1 MWLGICIP
9 YLRQRFF
16 IKYTVIG
23 EFDKHM
29 RWNGISITSCNL
41 CPREC
46 RVDRTNGQKGFC
58 LEDDVIYVARAA
70 LHMWE
75 EPCISGGN
83 GSGAVFFSGCNLR
96 CIYCQNHEIA
106 SGGRGNPI
114 SVRRLAEIMLELQEK
129 KAANINLVTPD
140 HYVMQAA
147 EAVLL
152 AKAEGLTIPIVY
164 NCSGYAKKEVIR
176 NLSGIV
182 DVFLTDFKYM
192 DCELAAK
199 YSSAPDYPETAK
211 AALEEMVYI
220 IHRTIR
226 EMTAR
231 DSNMCLGKE
240 VNITPNAVFDKDG
253 MMLKGVI
260 VRHLLLP
267 GHKRNAKDV
276 IRYVYETYGDSVY
289 LSLLNQY
296 TPMSGIEYRVE
307 APELCRKVTQREYDA
322 VVDYAIGLGVKNAFI
337 QEGETAK
344 ESFVPEF
351 DGEGV

>member
-1 MWLGICIP
+1 MS
-9 YLRQRFF
+9 
-16 IKYTVIG
+16 TA
-23 EFDKHM
+23 
-29 RWNGISITSCNL
+29 SCNL

-46 RVDRTNGQKGFC
+46 GVDRTNGQKGFC

-96 CIYCQNHEIA
+96 CIYCQNYEIA
-106 SGGRGNPI
+106 SGRRGKPI

-152 AKAEGLTIPIVY
+152 SKAEGLTIPIVY

-199 YSSAPDYPETAK
+199 YSSAPDYPEMAK

-220 IHRTIR
+220 
-226 EMTAR
+226 
-231 DSNMCLGKE
+231 
-240 VNITPNAVFDKDG
+240 TPDLIFDEDG

-289 LSLLNQY
+289 LSLMNQY
-296 TPMSGIEYRVE
+296 TPMSGIECRAE
-307 APELCRKVTQREYDA
+307 TPELCRKVTQREYDA
-322 VVDYAIGLGVKNAFI
+322 VVDYAIGLGVKNAYI